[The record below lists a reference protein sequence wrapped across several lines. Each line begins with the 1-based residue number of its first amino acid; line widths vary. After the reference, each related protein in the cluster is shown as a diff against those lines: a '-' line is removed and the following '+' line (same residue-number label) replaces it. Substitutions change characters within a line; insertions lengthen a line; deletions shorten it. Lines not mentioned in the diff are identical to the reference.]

1 MSTQKY
7 SVNQYL
13 IESILS
19 WVKSKEIAIPEIQ
32 RPFVWN
38 STKVRNLMDSLY
50 QGYPIGYLIAWR
62 NPTIKLKDGT
72 SSEGKKILIDG
83 QQRVTAMTAA
93 ILGKKI
99 TDKNYKKKRIRIA
112 FNPIEEKFEVLNP
125 AIEKNSSWIPDISE
139 IIQEDVSLISFFK
152 QYCSKNPG
160 VNKSKIEKALNKLKG
175 MVKKQLGLIE
185 LSGELDIET
194 VTEIFVRI
202 NSQGV
207 VLSQADFAMSKIAAN
222 ENYGGSELRKCI
234 DYFCHLAIAPEFYSH
249 MSEVDQEFVNGTYFS
264 HLGWLKN
271 ENDDLYDPDYKDV
284 LRVAFSSQFERGK
297 LSDLVSLLSGRN
309 FETRTYEESIA
320 ENSYAKLKR
329 AVLSFINETNF
340 KRFSM
345 IIRSTGFVDKSL
357 IRSKTA
363 INFAY
368 ISYLKLKMLGY
379 KPEKIERLV
388 RKWFVLSILT
398 GRYSG
403 SPESKIDFDIKA
415 ISERSMETYLAEIE
429 AAELSDAFWDTGLV
443 QSLNT
448 SVASSPYFNVYLASQ
463 VKNKDKGFLSRE
475 ITVHDLVTHRG
486 DIHHLF
492 PRDYLKKHGLTRGQ
506 YNQIANYVYMQAET
520 NIKIG
525 NKNPKTYF
533 SKILDQVENNQMNYG
548 AITDKKELL
557 NNLKQNCIPESI
569 LEASIDDYDSFLQER
584 RKLIAQ
590 KIKKYYFSL

>member
-1 MSTQKY
+1 MQKY
-7 SVNQYL
+7 SVNQQP
-13 IESILS
+13 IEIILS
-19 WVKSKEIAIPEIQ
+19 WVKSKAIAIPEIQ

-50 QGYPIGYLIAWR
+50 RGYPIGYLISWR
-62 NPTIKLKDGT
+62 NPSVRLKDGT

-83 QQRVTAMTAA
+83 QQRVAAMAA
-93 ILGKKI
+93 AMLGDKI
-99 TDKNYKKKRIRIA
+99 IDRDYKKKRIKIA

-125 AIEKNSSWIPDISE
+125 AIEKNSAWITDISE
-139 IIQEDVSLISFFK
+139 IIQEEVSLISFFND
-152 QYCSKNPG
+152 YCSKNPE
-160 VNKSKIEKALNKLKG
+160 VDKKKIEAVLNRLRG
-175 MVKKQLGLIE
+175 MVKKQIGLIN
-185 LSGELDIET
+185 LSGDLDIET

-222 ENYGGSELRKCI
+222 EDYGGTELRKFI
-234 DYFCHLAIAPEFYSH
+234 DYFCHLAIAPEFYTH
-249 MSEVDQEFVNGTYFS
+249 MSEVDKEFVGGKYFS

-284 LRVAFSSQFERGK
+284 LRVAFTTQFERGK

-309 FETRTYEESIA
+309 FETRTYEEEIVKDSF
-320 ENSYAKLKR
+320 NKLEES
-329 AVLSFINETNF
+329 VISFVNETNF
-340 KRFSM
+340 KRFLM
-345 IIRSTGFVDKSL
+345 IIRSAGFVDKGL
-357 IRSKTA
+357 IRSKNA
-363 INFAY
+363 LNFAY
-368 ISYLKLKMLGY
+368 IVYLKLRTLKY

-388 RKWFVLSILT
+388 RRWFVLSILT

-403 SPESKIDFDIKA
+403 SPESKMDFDIKA
-415 ISERSMETYLAEIE
+415 ISERTMEEYLPEVE
-429 AAELSDAFWDTGLV
+429 EAELSDAFWEAGLV

-463 VKNKDKGFLSRE
+463 VKVKDKGFLSRE
-475 ITVHDLVTHRG
+475 ITVADLITHRG

-492 PRDYLKKHGLTRGQ
+492 PRDYLKKHGLKRGQ

-525 NKNPKTYF
+525 NKDPKAYF
-533 SKILDQVENNQMNYG
+533 SELLNQVKTNNMTYG

-557 NNLKQNCIPESI
+557 VNLKENCIPETI
-569 LEASIDDYDSFLQER
+569 LEADIGNYNLFLQKR

-590 KIKKYYFSL
+590 KIKKYYLSL

>member
-99 TDKNYKKKRIRIA
+99 TDKNYKKKRIIIA

-125 AIEKNSSWIPDISE
+125 AIEKDSSWIPDISK

-249 MSEVDQEFVNGTYFS
+249 MSEVDQEFVNGSYFS

-284 LRVAFSSQFERGK
+284 LRVTFSSQFERGK

-320 ENSYAKLKR
+320 EDSYAKLKR